1 MIARSASSVI
11 SPARLEAVRL
21 ELAAHQVAAR
31 DLDLLLLGVA
41 GELDDLH
48 AVAQRPGDRVELVR
62 GRDEQHLR
70 QVERHAEVVVAERRV
85 LLGIEHLE
93 QRRGRIALD
102 AAAELVDLVE
112 HQHRVARA
120 GLAQRLDDVAR
131 QRADVGA
138 PVAADLGLVVRAA
151 EAGALELEPSARA
164 MLCPSE
170 VLPTPGGPTKH
181 RIGLR
186 PFGLSL
192 RTARYS
198 TMRFLIFSRP

>member
-1 MIARSASSVI
+1 MRLQRLVGH
-11 SPARLEAVRL
+11 RHLLGLEAVGL
-21 ELAAHQVAAR
+21 ELPAHEVAAR
-31 DLDLLLLGVA
+31 DLHLLLLGVA

-48 AVAQRPGDRVELVR
+48 AVAQRPRDGVELVGR
-62 GRDEQHLR
+62 GDEQHLR
-70 QVERHAEVVVAERRV
+70 EVEGHAEVVVAERRV
-85 LLGIEHLE
+85 LLRVEDLE
-93 QRRGRIALD
+93 QRRRRIALD

-112 HQHRVARA
+112 HQHRVAGA

-151 EAGALELEPSARA
+151 EAGALELEPERAGDALAERGLADARRA
-164 MLCPSE
+164 HEAQDRAAAL
-170 VLPTPGGPTKH
+170 
-181 RIGLR
+181 
-186 PFGLSL
+186 GLSL